1 MPIPGGPAASPPT
14 NTNADNDNIT
24 PLTRI
29 LSIDKSPLRSHT
41 ISPHDGLK
49 VTAAF
54 EELTHAKRG
63 LNQRHIQM
71 IALAGTI
78 GTGLFLAT
86 GRALANGGP
95 LGILLGYAIVGV
107 IVSFVVFSM
116 AELSALLPLSGGI
129 IRHAEYFFD
138 PALAFAQGW
147 NSVYANAI
155 LLPAEM
161 VACAVII
168 DYWSHVNHAVW
179 ITVLGGLLVFS
190 NFLLISVYGE
200 LEFVL
205 AILKIA
211 LIVGVNI
218 LSICITAGA
227 GPHGKPIG
235 FQFWKDPGPF
245 VQYLNILGSWG
256 RFVGFWRVLVSAAYA
271 FSNVEN
277 ISVAGAETQNP
288 RQNIP
293 KAAKRVFWRIFL
305 FYLATVFCIG
315 LIVSSAD
322 KALTARSGDAGAS
335 PFAIAA
341 TNAGIKVVPSII
353 NAIVVTSA
361 WSAGNSAMLVGTR
374 TLYGLALDGHAP
386 PFFKRTNRFGTPW
399 ISVVAVGSFML
410 LGYLT
415 LSSAA
420 SVVFG
425 WLQGLVSAASFVH
438 WINIEIIY
446 LRFFYGCRKQGI
458 SRDELPWKSPFQ
470 PYGAWLALVMAI
482 ILLLTGGFHVFI
494 DGQWNWQTF
503 VTAYF
508 NVPLILVLYFG
519 YKSWQGTRMVSLEEM
534 PIRGFIDMANNNPED
549 EEPDAKGWRKFN
561 ILWG

>member
-1 MPIPGGPAASPPT
+1 MSIPGGPAASPPT
-14 NTNADNDNIT
+14 NDDNIT
-24 PLTRI
+24 PLTRVSS
-29 LSIDKSPLRSHT
+29 LNKSPLRSRP

-95 LGILLGYAIVGV
+95 LGILLGYAIVGC
-107 IVSFVVFSM
+107 IISFVVFSM

-179 ITVLGGLLVFS
+179 ITVLGGLLIFS

-227 GPHGKPIG
+227 GPRGKPIG

-245 VQYLNILGSWG
+245 VQYLNIPGSWG
-256 RFVGFWRVLVSAAYA
+256 QFVGFWRVLVSAAYA

-399 ISVVAVGSFML
+399 ISVAAVASFML

-519 YKSWQGTRMVSLEEM
+519 YKSWQGTRMVSLEDM
-534 PIRGFIDMANNNPED
+534 PIRGFIDMANDNPEAV
-549 EEPDAKGWRKFN
+549 EPNAKGWRKLN
-561 ILWG
+561 IFWG

>member
-1 MPIPGGPAASPPT
+1 M
-14 NTNADNDNIT
+14 
-24 PLTRI
+24 
-29 LSIDKSPLRSHT
+29 SIR
-41 ISPHDGLK
+41 
-49 VTAAF
+49 
-54 EELTHAKRG
+54 
-63 LNQRHIQM
+63 Q
-71 IALAGTI
+71 
-78 GTGLFLAT
+78 
-86 GRALANGGP
+86 
-95 LGILLGYAIVGV
+95 
-107 IVSFVVFSM
+107 
-116 AELSALLPLSGGI
+116 
-129 IRHAEYFFD
+129 
-138 PALAFAQGW
+138 
-147 NSVYANAI
+147 
-155 LLPAEM
+155 
-161 VACAVII
+161 
-168 DYWSHVNHAVW
+168 
-179 ITVLGGLLVFS
+179 
-190 NFLLISVYGE
+190 
-200 LEFVL
+200 
-205 AILKIA
+205 
-211 LIVGVNI
+211 
-218 LSICITAGA
+218 SICITAGA

-245 VQYLNILGSWG
+245 VQYLNISGSWG
-256 RFVGFWRVLVSAAYA
+256 QFVGFWRVLVSAAYA

-399 ISVVAVGSFML
+399 ISVAAVGSFML

-438 WINIEIIY
+438 WINIEIVY

-458 SRDELPWKSPFQ
+458 RRDELPWKSPFQ